1 MADSYSVK
9 ARLSALDSGFSST
22 LKNAIGLTDSFKS
35 KISSIGTG
43 ILQGVGQKLFS
54 GITSGISGMVSE
66 MGEASGAWKTFEGNM
81 SMLGKSAKEVQSV
94 KKELSAFATESIYS
108 ASDMATTYA
117 QLAAVGVGNTTELV
131 KGFGGLAAAAENP
144 TQAMKTLSQQATQ
157 MAAKPTVSWAD
168 FKLMLEQTPAGLAQ
182 VAKAMGMTTSELV
195 TAVQSGTVA
204 TDEFFNAIIKAGG
217 SGTELNKLATEY
229 KTIEQAVGGLKE
241 TIATKLTP
249 AFDVLSSIGI
259 KGITKIVDALGGID
273 AQGLADKVSGWVKKA
288 TPYWNSFKNAV
299 VKVSGV
305 ISGVVKKLS
314 PIFSSFGSKIGGA
327 LKSIM
332 DKIGSIDVASVVDK
346 ISSAIDKA
354 KPYITAFANTFK
366 AIGKAVAP
374 VVKWLVKLGSAI
386 VTYLLDNSEKLSK
399 VIPYIVGAAAAFK
412 GFKIV
417 KALVPGM
424 ASFAKSIVSMATSG
438 LTGLAQKLF
447 GVAKGQKAA
456 GSACQTSWAAMASA
470 AKAFLMIGAG
480 IALMAVGFGL
490 LAQSAIALANAGWP
504 AIAVM
509 AGLTIAMVGM
519 GIGMMVLLKTLSTV
533 GPSALMAGGAMLML
547 GGAVLLIAVGFALL
561 AQTAIALAA
570 AGWPAIAVM
579 IGMVAVMALL
589 AVGAAVLGAALTAG
603 AIGFLAFGVALLL
616 VGVAALLAA
625 VSITMIASA
634 MPMLVAYGLQASLS
648 LLALGAALLV
658 FGAGALVAGAG
669 ALVLGAGLLVVAAAV
684 LVLSAGILMLSL
696 GCTIAAAALALVSL
710 VLPQIAAYGTAG
722 AVAILALGG
731 ALAVFAIGAGL
742 AGAAALILGAGLLVA
757 SVGIL
762 LCAAGMA
769 ILAAS
774 VLIIGSMA
782 LIAAT
787 SFALMAAVLPLVT
800 ANSLKNALAMGVLA
814 GGLTIL
820 GAAALVAGAGFVVLG
835 AGLLVTAAGILAVA
849 LGAVALGVAIMA
861 VSAGIALLTLS
872 LNMLSVNAQ
881 QNAAALV
888 LIGTA
893 MLAFAAG
900 TVVAGAAALV
910 FSAGLLAATVV
921 GIAFGVAMAASA
933 IGVALLG
940 VALEVVKSGMKSI
953 AKNAK
958 NAEKSLDNMMGAVD
972 IVEAGL
978 KGLGK
983 LAESAMDKLAGVFA
997 DAAGDAIVSGTMLAV
1012 GFTMAMQGGLAKA
1025 PAVASSAI
1033 TVVSIALLAGYAA
1046 VYNAGA
1052 YISKGFADGML
1063 SQLRVIQS
1071 AANKIAE
1078 AADKAVR
1085 AKAKIHS
1092 PSKVAESL
1100 GSYWGEG
1107 YVGGLLNS
1115 RRDALKAAEELVSI
1129 PQVATP
1135 NLANAYGGE
1144 LAADYNYANRVEY
1157 VIEVPLNVDRREF
1170 ARAFASTF
1178 QEEGNRK
1185 QTREDRKLGRV

>member
-9 ARLSALDSGFSST
+9 ARLSATDSGFSST

-157 MAAKPTVSWAD
+157 MAAKPNVAWAD

-195 TAVQSGTVA
+195 TAVQEGTVS
-204 TDEFFNAIIKAGG
+204 TEEFFNAIVKAGG
-217 SGTELNKLATEY
+217 SGTELNKLATQY
-229 KTIEQAVGGLKE
+229 KTIDQAVGGLKE
-241 TIATKLTP
+241 TIASKLTP
-249 AFDVLSSIGI
+249 AFNVLSDIGI
-259 KGITKIVDALGGID
+259 KGISKLVDAFGSID
-273 AQGLADKVSGWVKKA
+273 AEGIADKVSGWVKKA

-299 VKVSGV
+299 VKVAGV
-305 ISGVVKKLS
+305 ISGVAKKLA
-314 PIFSSFGSKIGGA
+314 PVFNTLRNTIGSA
-327 LKSIM
+327 FKSIM
-332 DKIGSIDVASVVDK
+332 DKIGSIDVAAVVDK

-354 KPYITAFANTFK
+354 KPYVTAFANTFK

-374 VVKWLVKLGSAI
+374 VIQWLVKLGAAI
-386 VTYLLDNSEKLSK
+386 VNYLLNNSEKLSK
-399 VIPYIVGAAAAFK
+399 LIPYIIGAVGAFK

-417 KALVPGM
+417 SALVPGM
-424 ASFAKSIVSMATSG
+424 ASFAKSIVSMASG
-438 LTGLAQKLF
+438 GIKTLAAKLF
-447 GVAKGQKAA
+447 GVAGGTKAA
-456 GSACQTSWAAMASA
+456 GTASA
-470 AKAFLMIGAG
+470 TSAKDMLAAAGAFLMMGAG
-480 IALMAVGFGL
+480 VLMIAASFAL
-490 LAQSAIALANAGWP
+490 LVQSAIALANAGGA

-509 AGLTIAMVGM
+509 AGMTLALVGL
-519 GIGMMVLLKTLSTV
+519 GIGMAVLLKSLSTL
-533 GPSALMAGGAMLML
+533 GPSALMAGAAMLMM
-547 GGAVLLIAVGFALL
+547 GAGVLLVAAGFALM
-561 AQTAIALAA
+561 AQASIALAA

-589 AVGAAVLGAALTAG
+589 AVGAALLGTALTAG
-603 AIGFLAFGVALLL
+603 AVGFLAFG
-616 VGVAALLAA
+616 AALLMVGVGALLA
-625 VSITMIASA
+625 GVGITMLATVL
-634 MPMLVAYGLQASLS
+634 PLLVVYGLQGSLA
-648 LLALGAALLV
+648 LLALGGALLV

-684 LVLSAGILMLSL
+684 LVLAAGILALSL
-696 GCTIAAAALALVSL
+696 GCVVAAGALALLSL
-710 VLPQIAAYGTAG
+710 VLPQIAAYGTSG
-722 AVAILALGG
+722 AMAILALGA
-731 ALAVFAIGAGL
+731 ALAVFAIGAAL
-742 AGAAALILGAGLLVA
+742 AGAAVIVLGAGFLVA

-762 LCAAGMA
+762 LCAAGLA

-774 VLIIGSMA
+774 VLIIGTFA
-782 LIAAT
+782 LIAAN

-800 ANSLKNALAMGVLA
+800 ANSLKNSLAMGVLA
-814 GGLTIL
+814 GGLTVL

-849 LGAVALGVAIMA
+849 LGVVALGVAIMA

-900 TVVAGAAALV
+900 TVVAGAACLV
-910 FSAGLLAATVV
+910 FAAGLLAATATGV
-921 GIAFGVAMAASA
+921 AFGVAMAAAA
-933 IGVALLG
+933 IGAAVLAL
-940 VALEVVKSGMKSI
+940 ALEAVKSSMKSI
-953 AKNAK
+953 SKNAK

-978 KGLGK
+978 KGLGD
-983 LAESAMDKLAGVFA
+983 LAESAMDKLSSVFA
-997 DAAGDAIVSGTMLAV
+997 DAAGDAMVSGTMLAA
-1012 GFTMAMQGGLAKA
+1012 GFTMAMQSGLAKA
-1025 PAVASSAI
+1025 PAVASASI
-1033 TVVSIALLAGYAA
+1033 TVVNIALLAGYAA
-1046 VYNAGA
+1046 AYNAGA
-1052 YISKGFADGML
+1052 YISQGFANGML
-1063 SQLRVIQS
+1063 SQLRTIQS
-1071 AANKIAE
+1071 AANKIAA
-1078 AADKAVR
+1078 AADKAIR

-1092 PSKVAESL
+1092 PSKVAEGL
-1100 GSYWGEG
+1100 GSYWGQG
-1107 YVGGLLNS
+1107 YVGGLLDNVK
-1115 RRDALKAAEELVSI
+1115 DAWRAAEELVTV

-1135 NLANAYGGE
+1135 KLANAYGGE

-1178 QEEGNRK
+1178 EEEGNRK
-1185 QTREDRKLGRV
+1185 QTRENRKLGRV